1 MARGRSGGSISMWDP
16 NTFKKDDIWCDKAFI
31 IMEGRC
37 KNSVGDCFLIN
48 IYGPQDLTTKA
59 ILWNRLSD
67 FMHNHNGK
75 YLLFGNM
82 NVVRNE
88 NEMVWLFFS
97 RFKAGHFNSFIDSID
112 CLWSDHNPILLH
124 VTKSEFGL
132 VPFKLY
138 HSWFLHDGFEDVIK
152 MELTKLEENS
162 IGKKLIAQSIHGI
175 MNEGVWISDPLQIK
189 EAFLHFFK
197 EKFQVHDSQMA
208 FPPFVHSLDSSRA
221 SVLVNDSPTSEF
233 SLKRGLRQGDHIL
246 PFLFNLVMEG
256 LHITLSHLLYADDVV
271 ITTDWS
277 VYDLDNIIRVLQ
289 VFYLASGLKI
299 KIHKSNVY
307 GIGVSNDEVSS
318 MANNSVCASGSFPLT
333 YLGLPIG
340 SIMSIISN
348 WKSLLDRFHLRLSS
362 RKTNFLSIGV
372 VSR

>member
-16 NTFKKDDIWCDKAFI
+16 NTFKKDNIWCDKAFI
-31 IMEGRC
+31 IVEGRC
-37 KNSVGDCFLIN
+37 KNSVGDCFMID

-112 CLWSDHNPILLH
+112 VD
-124 VTKSEFGL
+124 
-132 VPFKLY
+132 KLDNLE
-138 HSWFLHDGFEDVIK
+138 SIDLIQKASIKWDV
-152 MELTKLEENS
+152 E
-162 IGKKLIAQSIHGI
+162 
-175 MNEGVWISDPLQIK
+175 DPLQIK

-277 VYDLDNIIRVLQ
+277 VYDLDNIIRV
-289 VFYLASGLKI
+289 
-299 KIHKSNVY
+299 
-307 GIGVSNDEVSS
+307 SNDKVSS

-348 WKSLLDRFHLRLSS
+348 
-362 RKTNFLSIGV
+362 
-372 VSR
+372 